1 MGAHREK
8 RDRTAR
14 LLKIQ
19 VLLGQNP
26 QGLTVEE
33 IARRCSI
40 NVRTVYRDLNAL
52 EYELNVPL
60 WQEGKKRGI
69 VEDYHLPP
77 VPFTIPEAM
86 NISLAA
92 RLMQSHSRWYDPH
105 RASMLM
111 KLNSIVPP
119 PLRKQIENTID
130 WMEKQPRA
138 KQQIDFSEKLA
149 DAWISQRQVTLV
161 YRDDEESEPQTLLIE
176 PYFIEPAT
184 PGNSGFVTAYCHQ
197 KEAVSVFKFNCIESV
212 HVENA
217 NYNIPPDFDA
227 FQYLSPG
234 WGTFVNEP
242 AQTVKLLFKSRPS
255 RPITEAI
262 WDTSQVLEP
271 RPDGSLLVTLR
282 VVITHDFRSWVLG
295 WGDEVEVIEP
305 KKLRR
310 EIIKI
315 NESVRRIYAGIK
327 GKPAKA

>member
-26 QGLTVEE
+26 QGLKIEE

-40 NVRTVYRDLNAL
+40 NVRTVYRDLHAL
-52 EYELNVPL
+52 EFELNVPV
-60 WQEGKKRGI
+60 WQEGNKRGI
-69 VEDYHLPP
+69 VEGYHLPP
-77 VPFTIPEAM
+77 IPFTIPEAM

-119 PLRKQIENTID
+119 PLRKQIEYTID
-130 WMEKQPRA
+130 LIEKQPRNE
-138 KQQIDFSEKLA
+138 KQIEFSEKLA
-149 DAWISQRQVTLV
+149 DAWITQHQVTIG
-161 YRDDEESEPQTLLIE
+161 YREKRGNELKVLLIE

-197 KEAVSVFKFNCIESV
+197 NKAVSIFKINCIESI
-212 HVENA
+212 HVEQGESR
-217 NYNIPPDFDA
+217 IPPDFDA
-227 FQYLSPG
+227 GRYLSPG

-242 AQTVKLLFKSRPS
+242 SQMVKLHFKSRPS

-271 RPDGSLLVTLR
+271 QSDDSLMVTLR
-282 VVITHDFRSWVLG
+282 VVITPDFRSWVLG
-295 WGDEVEVIEP
+295 WGDEVEVIKPE
-305 KKLRR
+305 KLRS
-310 EIIKI
+310 EITKI
-315 NESVRRIYAGIK
+315 SEAVRNIYAGTT
-327 GKPAKA
+327 GKSVKA

>member
-60 WQEGKKRGI
+60 WQEGNRRGI
-69 VEDYHLPP
+69 VEDYNLPP

-138 KQQIDFSEKLA
+138 EKQIEFSEKLA
-149 DAWISQRQVTLV
+149 DAWISQHQVTIT
-161 YRDDEESEPQTLLIE
+161 YREEKESEPQVLLIE

-184 PGNSGFVTAYCHQ
+184 PGNSGFVTGYCHQ
-197 KEAVSVFKFNCIESV
+197 HKAVTVFKINCIESV
-212 HVENA
+212 HLEHEN
-217 NYNIPPDFDA
+217 YTIPPDFDA
-227 FQYLSPG
+227 VQYLSPG

-242 AQTVKLLFKSRPS
+242 AQTVKLHFKSQPI

-262 WDTSQVLEP
+262 WDTSQVLNP
-271 RPDGSLLVTLR
+271 GLTARC
-282 VVITHDFRSWVLG
+282 W
-295 WGDEVEVIEP
+295 
-305 KKLRR
+305 
-310 EIIKI
+310 
-315 NESVRRIYAGIK
+315 
-327 GKPAKA
+327 